1 MDAVYK
7 KYNWL
12 VKELLSG
19 TSLWT
24 EDEYGFM
31 SIMLVSY
38 SNGRIYLLEGDRGNT
53 EGVEMEIH
61 DAIMKGYHPY
71 DITFNK
77 INAYNPRYEYPYSE
91 CNALTAASIY
101 AN

>member
-1 MDAVYK
+1 MNVEE
-7 KYNWL
+7 KYGWI

-24 EDEYGFM
+24 EDDYGFM
-31 SIMLVSY
+31 SISLVSHA
-38 SNGRIYLLEGDRGNT
+38 NGRIYLLEGSRGNE

-71 DITFNK
+71 DITFSK
-77 INAYNPRYEYPYSE
+77 IHAYNPHSTYPYTE